1 MARSKE
7 QEDERAIREICKRWF
22 AAMEAA
28 DIGDLLE
35 LVTEDVIF
43 KSPGTPAAVGR
54 KALED
59 RLDNFHSRFSQE
71 AEHDVVEIQLIA
83 DDWAY
88 ARILER
94 SHVSSREGDA
104 EADMMGMHLAVLQR
118 TDDGWRIHR
127 DVASLDH
134 PMS

>member
-7 QEDERAIREICKRWF
+7 QEDERSIREIFKRWF

-28 DIGDLLE
+28 DIDELLE
-35 LVTEDVIF
+35 LVTDHVIF

-54 KALED
+54 NALED
-59 RLDNFHSRFSQE
+59 RLDNFHSRFRE
-71 AEHDVVEIQLIA
+71 EVEHDVVEIALIA

-88 ARILER
+88 ARVLER
-94 SHVSSREGDA
+94 SHVSARDGDA
-104 EADMMGMHLAVLQR
+104 EADMRGMHLTVLRR
-118 TDDGWRIHR
+118 TEDGWRIHR